1 MHVRLKT
8 AQIRVPGPSNE
19 AGDVVDLPECE
30 AMELIRRHEAE
41 LEIRDGTPARQPATK
56 KRKDS
61 RHVEPGPV

>member
-30 AMELIRRHEAE
+30 AAELIRRHEAE
-41 LEIRDGTPARQPATK
+41 LETRDGTPARPPALK
-56 KRKDS
+56 RRKDA
-61 RHVEPGPV
+61 RNV